1 LFQLEGIE
9 AAVGIGA
16 IVLPAMAWV
25 VRRVVLATRQF
36 SRVVDTHGELASK
49 LTDIKKQL
57 VANGGSSLFDLVKE
71 TKTKVEVLGSDVQRV
86 KAWQVSFSQA
96 YKMPMWESDE
106 KGSCIRVNVAMTD
119 LTGRSSEQMS
129 GSGWENV
136 LPPGPERQQVWEAWN
151 DAVTRARDFEHVYTV
166 IHSQT
171 QKRSRVRAVANP
183 ILGADR
189 RPVGWLGR
197 FEEVTP
203 L

>member
-1 LFQLEGIE
+1 LFQLESIE
-9 AAVGIGA
+9 AAIGIGA
-16 IVLPAMAWV
+16 IVFPVMGWV
-25 VRRVVLATRQF
+25 VRRVMLATKQF
-36 SRVVDTHGELASK
+36 SRVVETHGELNSK

-57 VANGGSSLFDLVKE
+57 VTNGGSSLFDLVKE

-86 KAWQVSFSQA
+86 RAWQVSFSQA

-129 GSGWENV
+129 GAAWENI
-136 LPPGPERQQVWEAWN
+136 LPPGPERQQVWEAWS

-166 IHSQT
+166 VHSQT
-171 QKRSRVRAVANP
+171 QKRSRVKAVANP
-183 ILGADR
+183 IMGADGK
-189 RPVGWLGR
+189 PVGFLGR

>member
-1 LFQLEGIE
+1 LFEIQSIE
-9 AAVGIGA
+9 AAIGLGA
-16 IVLPAMAWV
+16 VVLPGIAWV
-25 VRRVVLATRQF
+25 ARRVMLATKQF
-36 SRVVDTHGELASK
+36 SRVVETHSELNSK

-57 VANGGSSLFDLVKE
+57 VTNGGSSLFDLVKE

-106 KGSCIRVNVAMTD
+106 KGSCIRVNMSMTE
-119 LTGRSSEQMS
+119 LTGRTSEQMS

-136 LPPGPERQQVWEAWN
+136 LPPGPERQQVWEAWS
-151 DAVTRARDFEHVYTV
+151 DAVTRARDFEHVYSV
-166 IHSQT
+166 VHSQT

-183 ILGADR
+183 IMGADGK
-189 RPVGWLGR
+189 PVGWLGR

>member
-9 AAVGIGA
+9 AAIGIGA
-16 IVLPAMAWV
+16 IVFPAIAWM
-25 VRRVVLATRQF
+25 VRRVVLATKQF
-36 SRVVDTHGELASK
+36 SRVVETHGELNSK

-57 VANGGSSLFDLVKE
+57 VTNGGSSLFDLVKE

-96 YKMPMWESDE
+96 YKMPMWESDAN
-106 KGSCIRVNVAMTD
+106 GACLRVNMSMSE

-129 GSGWENV
+129 GTGWENV
-136 LPPGPERQQVWEAWN
+136 LPPGPERQQVWEAWS
-151 DAVTRARDFEHVYTV
+151 DAVERVRDFEHTYTV
-166 IHSQT
+166 IHAQT
-171 QKRSRVRAVANP
+171 KKQSRVRAVANP
-183 ILGADR
+183 ILGADGK
-189 RPVGWLGR
+189 PVGWLGR